1 MGWIGGL
8 LLTAAGAGMGW
19 HFACR
24 LRRRVTFLETCG
36 RLMQTLWQDMSYTA
50 QPMGE
55 LWRRL
60 AQNEAF
66 AAFPLVRDTADAL
79 TSAPFSDAFAA
90 ALKKAETEGVLLPAD
105 RLVLTEFGEGC
116 GRTDLSGQQVHIT
129 YYRDRLS
136 QREEEARRTY
146 EEKGRV
152 YRVLGLTG
160 GLALTL
166 LLM

>member
-1 MGWIGGL
+1 MGWY
-8 LLTAAGAGMGW
+8 
-19 HFACR
+19 FACR

-36 RLMQTLWQDMSYTA
+36 RLLQTLWQDMSYTA

-55 LWRRL
+55 LWQRL

-66 AAFPLVRDTADAL
+66 AAFPLVQDTAAGL
-79 TSAPFSDAFAA
+79 SSAPFFAA
-90 ALKKAETEGVLLPAD
+90 FSAALERAETEGVLLPAD
-105 RLVLTEFGEGC
+105 RLLLTEFAVGVGS
-116 GRTDLSGQQVHIT
+116 TDLSGQQAHIA

>member
-1 MGWIGGL
+1 
-8 LLTAAGAGMGW
+8 
-19 HFACR
+19 
-24 LRRRVTFLETCG
+24 
-36 RLMQTLWQDMSYTA
+36 
-50 QPMGE
+50 MGE

-66 AAFPLVRDTADAL
+66 AAFPLVRDTAAAL

-90 ALKKAETEGVLLPAD
+90 ALEKAETEGVLLPAD

-116 GRTDLSGQQVHIT
+116 GRTDLSGQQVHIA